1 MATSWLRR
9 AAPAIGLFF
18 LAPLVAEFLLGD
30 LPINLLGVLVILAPL
45 YGGGALLVREFA
57 RRRRLGWPGI
67 FVLALAYAIVEEAFT
82 TQTLFNPNYL
92 HLNLHLLDP
101 AYIPALGI
109 GAWWT
114 VFVLSLHTVWS
125 ISCSIALM
133 EALVPDRA
141 ESSWLGPVG
150 LSVTAILFVL
160 AAIASTANEI
170 RQDHFIASRTQFTIS
185 ALICIILIATA
196 FLLPRRTINQTVG
209 WVPNPWL
216 VGTAALAAGSIFLVV
231 PKAWA
236 WGAVGLYLVLDLAI
250 ITLVYIGSHHVGWNG
265 RHRLAL
271 AAGAA
276 LAYAWHAFIQ
286 TPAVG
291 AAGKTDRI
299 GNVIFAAALL
309 VFLFF
314 AARNTAS
321 RSPQTSTDEK
331 AFV

>member
-1 MATSWLRR
+1 MPDSWLRR
-9 AAPAIGLFF
+9 VAPAIGLFF
-18 LAPLVAEFLLGD
+18 LAPLIAEFLLGD

-57 RRRRLGWPGI
+57 RRRGLGWPGI
-67 FVLALAYAIVEEAFT
+67 FVLALAYAIIEEAFT

-109 GAWWT
+109 GVWWT

-141 ESSWLGPVG
+141 SSPWLGSIG
-150 LSVTAILFVL
+150 LSLTAVLFVL
-160 AAIASTANEI
+160 AAIASTANEV
-170 RQDHFIASRTQFTIS
+170 RQDHFIASHAQFIVS
-185 ALICIILIATA
+185 ALICVILIAVA
-196 FLLPRRTINQTVG
+196 FLLPKKTVIPTAG

-216 VGTAALAAGSIFLVV
+216 IGAAALAAGSIFLVV
-231 PKAWA
+231 PKEWA
-236 WGAVGLYLVLDLAI
+236 WGAVGTYLLLDVAMI
-250 ITLVYIGSHHVGWNG
+250 ALVYIGSHHIGWDG

-271 AAGAA
+271 SGGAA

-286 TPAVG
+286 NPAVG
-291 AAGKTDRI
+291 SAGKVDRI
-299 GNVIFAAALL
+299 GNVIFAAGLL
-309 VFLFF
+309 VLLFF
-314 AARNTAS
+314 AARKTVD
-321 RSPQTSTDEK
+321 RSLQGSVEEK
-331 AFV
+331 AVA

>member
-1 MATSWLRR
+1 MASPRLRLI
-9 AAPAIGLFF
+9 APAIGLFF

-30 LPINLLGVLVILAPL
+30 LPIDLLGVLVILAPL

-57 RRRRLGWPGI
+57 RRRGLGWPSI
-67 FVLALAYAIVEEAFT
+67 FVLALAYAIFEEAFT

-92 HLNLHLLDP
+92 RLNLHLLDP

-109 GAWWT
+109 GVWWA
-114 VFVLSLHTVWS
+114 VFVLTLHTVWS

-141 ESSWLGPVG
+141 GSPWLGSVG
-150 LSVTAILFVL
+150 ISLTSILFVL
-160 AAIASTANEI
+160 AGIASTVNEI
-170 RQDHFIASRTQFTIS
+170 RQDHFIASHAQFAVS
-185 ALICIILIATA
+185 ALICVILIVVA
-196 FLLPRRTINQTVG
+196 FLLPKRTPTPAVG
-209 WVPNPWL
+209 WVPSPWL
-216 VGTAALAAGSIFLVV
+216 IGAAALAAGSIFLVV
-231 PKAWA
+231 PKTWA
-236 WGAVGLYLVLDLAI
+236 WSAVGIYLLLDLAMI
-250 ITLVYIGSHHVGWNG
+250 ALVYVGSHHIGWDG

-271 AAGAA
+271 AGGAA

-291 AAGKTDRI
+291 AADKVDRI

-321 RSPQTSTDEK
+321 HSQQVFTE
-331 AFV
+331 